1 MEIYIHA
8 LDYFMP
14 IFKKAVEGLLGRVGV
29 KIADSDGAFEA
40 AAKELYENYKLQL
53 KSEFDN
59 WRNSVE
65 EEQKKLDSIDNYT
78 LESRICNEIDK
89 K

>member
-14 IFKKAVEGLLGRVGV
+14 VFKKTAEGLLGRVGV
-29 KIADSDGAFEA
+29 KIADNDGAFEKK
-40 AAKELYENYKLQL
+40 AKELYENYKSHLQ
-53 KSEFDN
+53 SEFDN
-59 WRNSVE
+59 WRKSVE
-65 EEQKKLDSIDNYT
+65 EEQSKLDSMDNYT
-78 LESRICNEIDK
+78 LETRICNEIDK